1 MITPKKKRLNKEAN
15 LVRRAMSVNGTVRA
29 GSDVH
34 EAVKLAV
41 LAERKAIIALLNHH
55 AKIARDTNTEVP
67 LGVLL
72 DVAIMHIETEK
83 HLKS

>member
-15 LVRRAMSVNGTVRA
+15 LVRRAMSVNGRVQA

-41 LAERKAIIALLNHH
+41 REERAAVIAMLRDHAALARRQDAAGPF
-55 AKIARDTNTEVP
+55 AVP
-67 LGVLL
+67 LDQAVEDIEAGK
-72 DVAIMHIETEK
+72 HIK
-83 HLKS
+83 